1 MDKICRKVAIVTDN
15 PGWHGK
21 QLKKSL
27 KDHGINSDYLS
38 LTNCLIEITGTSLS
52 SEHESNKKERM
63 IV

>member
-38 LTNCLIEITGTSLS
+38 LTNCLIEITGETN
-52 SEHESNKKERM
+52 SNAQE
-63 IV
+63 